1 MRHSLYHIQ
10 KYFVKVVTLLCKAK
24 PNPSIFESL
33 VEKKLLKYLFDLIQ
47 FTEENKLGPDQGRTQ
62 EGAQGARAPLNGNHL
77 NTNLLLTFVKTQNNS
92 AHAYSAI

>member
-1 MRHSLYHIQ
+1 
-10 KYFVKVVTLLCKAK
+10 
-24 PNPSIFESL
+24 